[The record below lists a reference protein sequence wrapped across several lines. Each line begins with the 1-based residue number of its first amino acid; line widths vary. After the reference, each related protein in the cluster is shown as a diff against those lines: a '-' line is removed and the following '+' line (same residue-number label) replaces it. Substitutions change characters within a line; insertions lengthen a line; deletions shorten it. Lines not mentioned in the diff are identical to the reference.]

1 MQDSEFVAKVAI
13 VLNNIIDNIEMQDID
28 GEIDIDSNNGTMLTI
43 ITSDGTF
50 VINKQSSVQEIWLS
64 SPISGPY
71 HFIFSENAWKSRYGI
86 ELFSLLTDE
95 LKIQF
100 SN

>member
-71 HFIFSENAWKSRYGI
+71 HFIFLENAWKSRYGI